1 MYLSESIAQKN
12 KCDNILHFCIYGM
25 IPVTLPKLRCYT
37 ENSKK
42 SEGMVYL
49 VSNAPERMMIDMKT
63 IELHENG
70 LDIQFR
76 VRENGVVE
84 LADFSAQE
92 VKKEAMEPKEDIYYP
107 AVEIHRS
114 GTGSLNMHAYKNNI
128 NQSSV
133 DFVYEKHE
141 LKELSGGKELEIV
154 MTSPEKLKAVY
165 HMRLFDGVPAVQTWT
180 EITNEGS
187 EDQGLTYV
195 SSFVYQGISR
205 GGEKPYYKKTDI
217 YVPFNSWSCEA
228 QWQKYDA
235 ETLNLNGM
243 MVDGF
248 NHQGYGLNRYSY
260 SGKGSWSTCEY
271 LPMGIAEDRETG
283 ETYIFQVESSG
294 QWLVEY
300 GSAQG
305 GNLYVILSGAA
316 EQEHGWYKNLK
327 PGESFSTVPAGAAVV
342 KGGLNPAV
350 AALTRYRRCVRRP
363 NQDDVKLNVVFN
375 DYMNCLMGDPTT
387 ERELPIIDKAAELGC
402 EYYCLDAGWYDDGFW
417 WDRVGEWKEAPRR
430 FPGGLKEVCDYAHSK
445 GLKMGLWLEIEVMGV
460 ACELAKKLPDDW
472 FICRHG
478 KRHIDNKR
486 YLLDFRNPEV
496 RKYCRDVVD
505 RLIDDYGV
513 EYFKVDYN
521 VTMGYGSELNS
532 DSCAD
537 AVREHYE
544 CLHQWYEEI
553 FRDHPDLVVENC
565 SSGGQRMDYG
575 MLKVLSLQSTSD
587 QTDYIYNANI
597 AANVASAVTP
607 EQGGMWVY
615 PYEDE
620 EEHVV
625 YNVVNGMLL
634 RPYISGMVWKL
645 GENSMNRMKE
655 GIALYKE
662 IREEVRDGVPFF
674 PLGFGTLKSEVL
686 AYGIKA
692 EKNTYLSVWTPGT
705 TEAVIPLE
713 DSEKISKV
721 SVIYPK
727 EEMCEYKVEDGKL
740 VVKMPQEKAAR
751 FFKIEMK

>member
-1 MYLSESIAQKN
+1 MYLVL
-12 KCDNILHFCIYGM
+12 D
-25 IPVTLPKLRCYT
+25 
-37 ENSKK
+37 
-42 SEGMVYL
+42 
-49 VSNAPERMMIDMKT
+49 APERMMIDMKT
-63 IELHENG
+63 MELHENG

-141 LKELSGGKELEIV
+141 LKEQSGGKELEIV

-248 NHQGYGLNRYSY
+248 NHQGYGLNCYSY

-305 GNLYVILSGAA
+305 GNLYVTLSGAA

-417 WDRVGEWKEAPRR
+417 WDRVGEWKEAPGR

-537 AVREHYE
+537 AIREHYE

-620 EEHVV
+620 EEHVI

-713 DSEKISKV
+713 NPEQISKV

-727 EEMCEYKVEDGKL
+727 EEMCEYKVEYGKL
-740 VVKMPQEKAAR
+740 VVKMQQEKAAR